1 MKVAYVFATN
11 TAATYKLATMILP
24 QLEDGSHG
32 ASVVGM
38 FFFDDNLFACARAT
52 PWASG
57 WRRSPPSK
65 TFCSW
70 CAISAPCGAIS
81 PREPSSS
88 AGRAR

>member
-1 MKVAYVFATN
+1 MKVAYVFATD

-38 FFFDDNLFACARAT
+38 SSSTTTSSACGRAT

-57 WRRSPPSK
+57 WRRSPPSR
-65 TFCSW
+65 TSFS
-70 CAISAPCGAIS
+70 
-81 PREPSSS
+81 
-88 AGRAR
+88 